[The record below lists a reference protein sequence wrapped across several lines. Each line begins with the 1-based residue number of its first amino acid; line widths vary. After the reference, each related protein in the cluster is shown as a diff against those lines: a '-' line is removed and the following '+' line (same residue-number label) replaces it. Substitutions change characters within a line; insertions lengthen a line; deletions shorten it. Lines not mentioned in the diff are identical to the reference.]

1 MIRLSPAS
9 RVKAVMRRTSSDME
23 RTALPQ
29 CSGYTFMYVECGEEA
44 LAEIAKAIAARL
56 GLGAPQSWSAEQAI
70 TAWGWNMAVFSL
82 GSNSRVRGKAAT
94 DLGWSPTRRSVTT
107 WIANELT

>member
-1 MIRLSPAS
+1 
-9 RVKAVMRRTSSDME
+9 MRRTSSDME

-70 TAWGWNMAVFSL
+70 AAWGWNMAVFSL
-82 GSNSRVRGKAAT
+82 GW
-94 DLGWSPTRRSVTT
+94 LPTQRSVTR
-107 WIANELT
+107 WIASELT